1 MAKIRLGD
9 IATVVTKGTTPTTI
23 GFQFEDSGIN
33 FVKIESISEDG
44 TFLKEKFSHI
54 SDECNVQMRRSQ
66 LQENDI
72 LFSIAGAI
80 GRSVIVTKEILP
92 ANTNQA
98 LAIIRVPKG
107 KIDYNY
113 LLYALSSSAINQQ
126 ATQHQQ
132 GVAQL
137 NISLKNVS
145 DFLLPIYTEAMQKRI
160 VQNLKKTDKL
170 IFLRK
175 QQLEKLD
182 ELVKARFVEMFGDP
196 DQNPKG
202 WPLVSITEIIRDKA
216 SNGFFA
222 KRDAYKDDGNVQILG
237 VSNVVNRMY
246 SNTKELPR
254 TNATQAE
261 KEKYSVKYGDML
273 FCRSSLVADGI
284 GKASIVA
291 KGTFPNVL
299 FECHVIRLSLDLQKC
314 VPEFVQVLSTTPFF
328 RRQII
333 AQSKTATM
341 TTIGQDGILKS
352 SVVLPPIDLQN
363 QFAAFVERVD
373 QQKQTV
379 QQSLEKLELMKK
391 ALMQEYFG

>member
-1 MAKIRLGD
+1 MAKLGELGKIITGNTPKTSDAQNYESND
-9 IATVVTKGTTPTTI
+9 IC
-23 GFQFEDSGIN
+23 
-33 FVKIESISEDG
+33 FVKPSDFTDNEITEIHQSEFYISAYAKDKARVLPTDSILVTCIGIIGKVAINKVPCAFNQQINAIIPERKICDPRYVAYA
-44 TFLKEKFSHI
+44 I
-54 SDECNVQMRRSQ
+54 QNVQPQMQ
-66 LQENDI
+66 NTANAAVVPI
-72 LFSIAGAI
+72 LNKTQFSNIEI
-80 GRSVIVTKEILP
+80 PLPSLETQKQIVEFLDKVTSL
-92 ANTNQA
+92 
-98 LAIIRVPKG
+98 
-107 KIDYNY
+107 
-113 LLYALSSSAINQQ
+113 
-126 ATQHQQ
+126 
-132 GVAQL
+132 
-137 NISLKNVS
+137 IS
-145 DFLLPIYTEAMQKRI
+145 
-160 VQNLKKTDKL
+160 
-170 IFLRK
+170 LRK
-175 QQLEKLD
+175 QQLAKLD

>member
-1 MAKIRLGD
+1 MAKLGELGKIITGNTPKTSDAQNYESND
-9 IATVVTKGTTPTTI
+9 IC
-23 GFQFEDSGIN
+23 
-33 FVKIESISEDG
+33 FVKPSDFTDNEITEIHQSEFYISVHAKDKARVLPTDSILVTCIGIIGEVAINKVPCAFNQQINAIIPERKICDPRYVAYA
-44 TFLKEKFSHI
+44 I
-54 SDECNVQMRRSQ
+54 QNVQPQMQ
-66 LQENDI
+66 NTANAAVVPI
-72 LFSIAGAI
+72 LNKTQFSNIEI
-80 GRSVIVTKEILP
+80 PLPSLETQKQIVEFLDKVTSL
-92 ANTNQA
+92 
-98 LAIIRVPKG
+98 
-107 KIDYNY
+107 
-113 LLYALSSSAINQQ
+113 
-126 ATQHQQ
+126 
-132 GVAQL
+132 
-137 NISLKNVS
+137 IS
-145 DFLLPIYTEAMQKRI
+145 
-160 VQNLKKTDKL
+160 
-170 IFLRK
+170 LRK
-175 QQLEKLD
+175 QQLAKLD

>member
-1 MAKIRLGD
+1 MAKLGEVCKVSPSTKNIERQGAWLLNLDMVEQQTGRVIEYKYVGEDDLNGSIIQFDTENVLYSKLRPNLNKVVLPPKDGFSTSELLPLRPDASVLNKDYLAAFLRSDSFVTWAVSKTAGAKMPRLGTKD
-9 IATVVTKGTTPTTI
+9 LMNAEIPVPSIEQQKKIA
-23 GFQFEDSGIN
+23 
-33 FVKIESISEDG
+33 
-44 TFLKEKFSHI
+44 EKFKKLEQLI
-54 SDECNVQMRRSQ
+54 S
-66 LQENDI
+66 
-72 LFSIAGAI
+72 
-80 GRSVIVTKEILP
+80 
-92 ANTNQA
+92 
-98 LAIIRVPKG
+98 
-107 KIDYNY
+107 
-113 LLYALSSSAINQQ
+113 
-126 ATQHQQ
+126 
-132 GVAQL
+132 
-137 NISLKNVS
+137 
-145 DFLLPIYTEAMQKRI
+145 
-160 VQNLKKTDKL
+160 
-170 IFLRK
+170 LRK
-175 QQLEKLD
+175 QQLAKLD

-202 WPLVSITEIIRDKA
+202 WPLVSVTEIIRDKA

-254 TNATQAE
+254 TNATQDE

-373 QQKQTV
+373 QQKQIV

>member
-1 MAKIRLGD
+1 MAKLGELGKIITGNTPKTSDAQNYESND
-9 IATVVTKGTTPTTI
+9 IC
-23 GFQFEDSGIN
+23 
-33 FVKIESISEDG
+33 FVKPSDFTDNEITEIHQSEFYISAYAKDKARVLPTDSILVTCIGIIGKVAINKVPCAFNQQINAIISERKICDPRYVAYA
-44 TFLKEKFSHI
+44 I
-54 SDECNVQMRRSQ
+54 QNVQPQMQ
-66 LQENDI
+66 NTANAAVVPI
-72 LFSIAGAI
+72 LNKTRFSNIEI
-80 GRSVIVTKEILP
+80 PLPSLETQKQIVEFLDKVTSL
-92 ANTNQA
+92 
-98 LAIIRVPKG
+98 
-107 KIDYNY
+107 
-113 LLYALSSSAINQQ
+113 
-126 ATQHQQ
+126 
-132 GVAQL
+132 
-137 NISLKNVS
+137 IS
-145 DFLLPIYTEAMQKRI
+145 
-160 VQNLKKTDKL
+160 
-170 IFLRK
+170 LRK
-175 QQLEKLD
+175 QQLAKLD

-202 WPLVSITEIIRDKA
+202 WPLVSITEIIQDKA

>member
-1 MAKIRLGD
+1 MAKLGELGKIITGNTPKTSDAQNYESND
-9 IATVVTKGTTPTTI
+9 IC
-23 GFQFEDSGIN
+23 
-33 FVKIESISEDG
+33 FVKPSDFTDNEITEIHQSEFYISVYAKDKARVLPTDSILVTCIGIIGKVAINKVPCAFNQQINAIIPERKICDPRYVAYA
-44 TFLKEKFSHI
+44 I
-54 SDECNVQMRRSQ
+54 QNVQPQMQ
-66 LQENDI
+66 NTANAAVVPI
-72 LFSIAGAI
+72 LNKTQFSNIEI
-80 GRSVIVTKEILP
+80 PLPSLETQKQIVEFLDKVTSL
-92 ANTNQA
+92 
-98 LAIIRVPKG
+98 
-107 KIDYNY
+107 
-113 LLYALSSSAINQQ
+113 
-126 ATQHQQ
+126 
-132 GVAQL
+132 
-137 NISLKNVS
+137 IS
-145 DFLLPIYTEAMQKRI
+145 
-160 VQNLKKTDKL
+160 
-170 IFLRK
+170 LRK
-175 QQLEKLD
+175 QQLAKLD

-273 FCRSSLVADGI
+273 FCRSSLVADGK